1 MIIIAEIERV
11 YQVFVLVALIAGM
24 TFGYFYRKYITKIKI
39 GSAEEMAAKIIED
52 ARHAAESIKREKVLE
67 AKEGVERERAE
78 FEKDSRGR
86 RTELQRLES
95 RLLQREENLD
105 KKLELLEKRDK
116 ELACLE
122 GDIKKKTKEIE
133 RLRQEEI
140 QKLESLSGI
149 SQEEAKKMLMGNL
162 EAEARYESSKLIK
175 KIEDDARATAEKK
188 ARNIISLAI
197 QRLSSDQVQE
207 TTVSTVSLPNDEMKG
222 RIIGREGRNIR
233 ALETLTGI
241 DVIIDD
247 TPGAVTLSGYD
258 PVRREV
264 ARISLERL
272 ILDGR
277 IHPARIE
284 EMVAKVQKE
293 IDDTILEEGEKLTFE
308 LGVHDIPKEAVP
320 LLGKLKFRTSYG
332 QNVLEHSKEV
342 AYIAGIMAS
351 ELHADVSLVKR
362 AGLLHDIGKAV
373 DYEVEGPH
381 AAIGADIAKRFNEQ
395 EMIVNAILAHHEE
408 VEAKSLEAVLIQA
421 ADAISAARPGAR
433 RESLEIYLK
442 RLERLEKIAYSFRE
456 VEKAYAIQAG
466 REIRVMIQSENTD
479 DSRARDL
486 AAEIAKKIED
496 ELEYPGQIKVTA
508 IRETRI
514 VEYAR

>member
-1 MIIIAEIERV
+1 MIAEIERV
-11 YQVFVLVALIAGM
+11 YQIFVLAALIAGM
-24 TFGYFYRKYITKIKI
+24 AFGYFYRKYIAKIKI
-39 GSAEEMAAKIIED
+39 SSAEEMAAKIVDD
-52 ARHAAESIKREKVLE
+52 ARHAAESIKREKILE
-67 AKEGVERERAE
+67 AKERIEKERAE
-78 FEKDSRGR
+78 FERDSRGR
-86 RTELQRLES
+86 RIELQKLES

-105 KKLELLEKRDK
+105 KKLELLEKRGR
-116 ELACLE
+116 ELACSE
-122 GDIKKKTKEIE
+122 EDVKRKREEIE

-140 QKLESLSGI
+140 QKLESLSEI
-149 SQEEAKKMLMGNL
+149 SREEAKKMLMDSL
-162 EAEARYESSKLIK
+162 ETEARYESSKLIR
-175 KIEDDARATAEKK
+175 KIEDDAKATAEKK

-233 ALETLTGI
+233 ALETLTGV

-258 PVRREV
+258 PIRREV

-272 ILDGR
+272 ISDGR

-293 IDDTILEEGEKLTFE
+293 IDDTILEEGEKLAFE
-308 LGVHDIPKEAVP
+308 LGVHDIPKEAIP

-332 QNVLEHSKEV
+332 QNVLQHSREV
-342 AYIAGIMAS
+342 AYIASIMAS
-351 ELHADVSLVKR
+351 ELHGNLSLVKR

-373 DYEVEGPH
+373 DQEVEGPH

-395 EMIVNAILAHHEE
+395 EVIVNAIAAHHGE
-408 VEAKSLEAVLIQA
+408 VEPKSVEAVLIQA

-466 REIRVMIQSENTD
+466 REIRVMVQSENVD
-479 DSRARDL
+479 DLRLRDL
-486 AAEIAKKIED
+486 GCEIAKRIEN
-496 ELEYPGQIKVTA
+496 ELEYPGQIKVTV
-508 IRETRI
+508 IRETRV
-514 VEYAR
+514 VEYAK